1 MATETTNLSLTK
13 PAIGE
18 TGWGAA
24 VNTNADTID
33 TQINARASIVSGGT
47 ENNFFSLDANGDLQD
62 SGYAAGDF
70 TALEDHASR
79 HITGG
84 ADEVDGDKLD
94 IDWNPTYS
102 TPATTPTE
110 ATSVDHL
117 TAHLYGIDR
126 GKVPIDGTLDMAFV
140 DAQADAWSWKESTNT
155 YLKVITSNSAEAIQF
170 GVDFQ
175 LEDNVLRFGET
186 SKPTNVAN
194 KIFLYAKDDSGDT
207 ELFAN
212 DDSNNE
218 VQFTKDGLVGRIGQT
233 EWKNFVID
241 GGGSAITTGIKG
253 DIVLPACTIVA
264 VQLLA
269 DQSTTTVVDIWKDTY
284 ANFPPTD
291 ADSITASA
299 VPATSAATKSEDTT
313 LTGWTT
319 AVAEGDILRFNVDST
334 DNATR
339 VTVALKITYL

>member
-1 MATETTNLSLTK
+1 MATDTDNYDYTK
-13 PAIGE
+13 PAVGE

-24 VNTNADTID
+24 VNASFDAMD
-33 TQINARASIVSGGT
+33 VQMALRASIVSGGT
-47 ENNFFSLDANGDLQD
+47 ENNFFSLDANGDLKD
-62 SGYAAGDF
+62 SGYTAGDF
-70 TALEDHASR
+70 TALEDHASK
-79 HITGG
+79 HITSG
-84 ADEVDGDKLD
+84 ADEIDGDKLN
-94 IDWNPTYS
+94 IDFNPVYS
-102 TPATTPTE
+102 TPATTPAE
-110 ATSVDHL
+110 ATSLDDL

-155 YLKVITSNSAEAIQF
+155 YLKVITSDNAEAIQF

-175 LEDNVLRFGET
+175 LEDNVQRFGET

-212 DDSNNE
+212 DDSDNE

-233 EWKNFVID
+233 EWKNFIID
-241 GGGSAITTGIKG
+241 GGGSALTTGDKG
-253 DIVLPACTIVA
+253 EIVLPACTIVA
-264 VQLLA
+264 VRLLA
-269 DQSTTTVVDIWKDTY
+269 DQSTTTVIDLWKGTY
-284 ANFPPTD
+284 ADHPQAD
-291 ADSITASA
+291 GDSITASA
-299 VPATSAATKSEDTT
+299 VPTISGASKSEDTT

-319 AVAEGDILRFNVDST
+319 AVAEGDQITANVDST

-339 VTVALKITYL
+339 ITIALKITYL